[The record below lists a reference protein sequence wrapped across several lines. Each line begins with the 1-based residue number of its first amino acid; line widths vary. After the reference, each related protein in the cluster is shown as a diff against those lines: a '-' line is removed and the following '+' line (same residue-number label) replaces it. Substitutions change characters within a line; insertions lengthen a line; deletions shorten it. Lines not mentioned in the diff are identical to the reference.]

1 MKTEEIIYEYMDSLT
16 RKEEEVSVEVV
27 EEEVS
32 PTMSFINN
40 YLTYI
45 NEQGEVPLD
54 TEPVDATDV
63 TEQPTEVEPLTTEG
77 ERYLV
82 GLLVKAFLH
91 VPDESEGKIV
101 KELQATLL
109 DKNPKN
115 VAESIESML
124 ELSVNDT
131 KQTLGLTTDMN

>member
-27 EEEVS
+27 EEVS

-45 NEQGEVPLD
+45 SEQGEVPLD
-54 TEPVDATDV
+54 MEPVDATDV
-63 TEQPTEVEPLTTEG
+63 TEQPPEVEPLTTEG

>member
-1 MKTEEIIYEYMDSLT
+1 MKTLKLIEQYKTLLEQDA
-16 RKEEEVSVEVV
+16 EEVGAS
-27 EEEVS
+27 
-32 PTMSFINN
+32 
-40 YLTYI
+40 
-45 NEQGEVPLD
+45 
-54 TEPVDATDV
+54 VDATDV
-63 TEQPTEVEPLTTEG
+63 TEQPEEAPAPLTAEG

-82 GLLVKAFLH
+82 DLLVKAFLH

-109 DKNPKN
+109 DSNPKD

-131 KQTLGLTTDMN
+131 KKTLGLTTDIN